1 MKKTLFTLVLLCMA
15 VVSFGGIFDLGV
27 KAGMNSSKFTLKQSI
42 DDLKADAK
50 AGYEYGAFMR
60 VGGKHLYFQPEVN
73 FVTKNSTASFTTTSG
88 TSTTTTIKTTK
99 YSAVQVPLLAGFKF
113 LDIKAASL
121 HLITGPAISFAPKA
135 TIEDVKSELDNKS
148 AWTWQLGAGVDLLIF
163 SVNLRYEWGLT
174 DFTLNNSI
182 ENIKNTVFKDG
193 KTFTISLGIRIL

>member
-1 MKKTLFTLVLLCMA
+1 MKKSLFTLALLCIA

-27 KAGMNSSKFTLKQSI
+27 KAGMNSSKFTLNQS
-42 DDLKADAK
+42 KADFISDAK
-50 AGYEYGAFMR
+50 AGYEFGGFMR
-60 VGGKHLYFQPEVN
+60 MGGKYLYFQPEVN
-73 FVTKNSTASFTTTSG
+73 FVTKNSSSTYTTTSG
-88 TSTTTTIKTTK
+88 NTTSTITATTK
-99 YSAVQVPLLAGFKF
+99 YSAVQVPLLAGIKF

-121 HLITGPAISFAPKA
+121 HVITGPAISFAPKA

-163 SVNLRYEWGLT
+163 SVNLRYEWGLS
-174 DFTLNNSI
+174 DFTLNNAA

>member
-1 MKKTLFTLVLLCMA
+1 MKKTLFTLALLCMA

-73 FVTKNSTASFTTTSG
+73 FVTKNSTASYTTNSG
-88 TSTTTTIKTTK
+88 TTTTTTTTK

-121 HLITGPAISFAPKA
+121 HLITGPSISFAPK
-135 TIEDVKSELDNKS
+135 TKLEDAESVLSNKS
-148 AWTWQLGAGVDLLIF
+148 AWTWQLGAGIDLLIF
-163 SVNLRYEWGLT
+163 SVNLRYEWGLS
-174 DFTLNNSI
+174 DFTLNNAA
-182 ENIKNTVFKDG
+182 ENIKSTVFKDG
-193 KTFTISLGIRIL
+193 KTFTLSLGIRIL